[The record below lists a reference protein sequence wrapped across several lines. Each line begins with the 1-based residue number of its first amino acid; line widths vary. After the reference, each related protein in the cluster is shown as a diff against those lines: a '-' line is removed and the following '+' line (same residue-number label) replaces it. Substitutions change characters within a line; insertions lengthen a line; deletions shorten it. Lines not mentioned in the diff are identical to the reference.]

1 MPFYSCQLHIQG
13 GAVLEM
19 DGTGAVLTAHTVG
32 GDNSG
37 KLIVH
42 KSQTFNATQSRALMQ
57 FGVLSH
63 RDSDLQLPS
72 TIDCR
77 GIDFVIKG
85 RSSSEVENIFM
96 LPDRM
101 IGGILFL
108 YVCCQLKPS
117 L

>member
-1 MPFYSCQLHIQG
+1 
-13 GAVLEM
+13 M

-42 KSQTFNATQSRALMQ
+42 KSQRFNATQSRALMQ

-85 RSSSEVENIFM
+85 RSSSGVEKNINAPR
-96 LPDRM
+96 LNDGR
-101 IGGILFL
+101 GILFL
-108 YVCCQLKPS
+108 YVCLFVCCRLKPS